1 MTSKQTDVPIVP
13 EEKELHPIGGLSILM
28 LDLVLC
34 ILAILSIVISAGYME
49 TNVLFFGIPHGHQY
63 FVALPAL
70 MAAPHGSAYHQ
81 AQ

>member
-49 TNVLFFGIPHGHQY
+49 TNVLFFGILMGISILWLS
-63 FVALPAL
+63 LP
-70 MAAPHGSAYHQ
+70 S
-81 AQ
+81 

>member
-28 LDLVLC
+28 LDLVLFVS
-34 ILAILSIVISAGYME
+34 LQSYPSSSAPDTWKPMFYSL
-49 TNVLFFGIPHGHQY
+49 VSSWASVFC
-63 FVALPAL
+63 ALPAL
-70 MAAPHGSAYHQ
+70 MAAPHGSACHQ